1 MRIHDKHETVS
12 QRLTRQIPLASPRM
26 PFCPALA
33 YSYAEKYHAN
43 LKKSTQFVCA
53 VKNRIDMIFR
63 VVKIVFVAGYAL
75 IAGNKILA
83 ISHPLS
89 SMTDKRWVI
98 MPSDKLR
105 IVSSSRGV
113 MSIVFNAAL

>member
-43 LKKSTQFVCA
+43 LKKSTQFVDA

-63 VVKIVFVAGYAL
+63 VVKIVFVADYAL

-83 ISHPLS
+83 ISQPLS

-113 MSIVFNAAL
+113 MSMQFI